1 VSFDENLLPQS
12 RKCAESILV
21 LKKINFPFFN
31 RYSIPDRKVRA
42 SIHISE
48 KYKCVYVV
56 TPKVACSTVLRTM
69 QIFEV
74 DGDDSRLAKSPHDH
88 KNSPMKRL
96 PIFSLSDGPLEDDGY
111 YKFSFVRNPFTRVA
125 SAFLNKF
132 NVEHPKRPTYMR
144 KLGLARDAELTFLEF
159 LHKLSEIDPRTHNKH
174 WMPLTLVM

>member
-1 VSFDENLLPQS
+1 
-12 RKCAESILV
+12 
-21 LKKINFPFFN
+21 
-31 RYSIPDRKVRA
+31 
-42 SIHISE
+42 
-48 KYKCVYVV
+48 
-56 TPKVACSTVLRTM
+56 M

-144 KLGLARDAELTFLEF
+144 KLGLARDAELAFLEF